1 MKRTIVLLWS
11 VVIISNFLFAQ
22 NTWNQK
28 ADYAGGVRTGSAG
41 FSIGNKGYLGVGI
54 DDFQFY
60 HQDFWEWDQSLNVWT
75 QKADFIGIGRT
86 FGVAFSIGNK
96 GYFGM
101 GYTAFGCGCMNDFYE
116 YDPTLNTWVQK
127 ADYPG
132 TGRQGAV
139 GFSIGAKGYIG
150 MGRES
155 NTNILKK
162 DFYEWDQATN
172 IWTQKTDF
180 IGTPRFGATGFSIGT
195 TGYVG
200 LGNDGA
206 STTNLTQDFYK
217 WDQTTDS
224 WNAIADF
231 PGPVRYYAASFV
243 IGSNAYVGTGF
254 IATPPYRV
262 VDLYE
267 WDSQNNSWSARA
279 DFGGLPR
286 GQAVGFSVG
295 NRGYIGAGDISGTS
309 ADFWEYTPQI
319 SSTNCQGSQIT
330 ASLANGLAAWYPFCG
345 NPNDESGNGNDGIV
359 HGASLTSDRF
369 GNTNSAYQFNG
380 ISDSI
385 RVADAPELNIR
396 TGQSFSIALWLKQ
409 DTLNSA
415 KYFFSKYSGSMG
427 QGPAYAFGTQD
438 VPNPGGGYAYF
449 ESPGGSNETRGSR
462 FIADANW
469 HHFVCVFNSGLNITM
484 YLDGDT
490 DVVSSISFSDSIVN
504 ALDISIGTGG
514 YQTSQQFF
522 KGKLDDIGLWNRALS
537 VQEVQQLYNL
547 GLCFQTITVTDTLI
561 INANITGFNPVTYQ
575 NSIKVYPNPSND
587 HITIDCGS
595 NYSTMNGYTIRIDN
609 TLGQTVYSTSLNQQT
624 YSVDLNTWTG
634 N

>member
-180 IGTPRFGATGFSIGT
+180 IGTPRFGATGFSIGDR
-195 TGYVG
+195 VH
-200 LGNDGA
+200 GNDGA
-206 STTNLTQDFYK
+206 TPQILLRIFINGK
-217 WDQTTDS
+217 TTDS

-427 QGPAYAFGTQD
+427 QGPSYAFGTQD
-438 VPNPGGGYAYF
+438 VPNPAGGYAYF
-449 ESPGGSNETRGSR
+449 ESPGG
-462 FIADANW
+462 
-469 HHFVCVFNSGLNITM
+469 
-484 YLDGDT
+484 
-490 DVVSSISFSDSIVN
+490 
-504 ALDISIGTGG
+504 
-514 YQTSQQFF
+514 
-522 KGKLDDIGLWNRALS
+522 
-537 VQEVQQLYNL
+537 
-547 GLCFQTITVTDTLI
+547 
-561 INANITGFNPVTYQ
+561 
-575 NSIKVYPNPSND
+575 
-587 HITIDCGS
+587 
-595 NYSTMNGYTIRIDN
+595 
-609 TLGQTVYSTSLNQQT
+609 
-624 YSVDLNTWTG
+624 
-634 N
+634 